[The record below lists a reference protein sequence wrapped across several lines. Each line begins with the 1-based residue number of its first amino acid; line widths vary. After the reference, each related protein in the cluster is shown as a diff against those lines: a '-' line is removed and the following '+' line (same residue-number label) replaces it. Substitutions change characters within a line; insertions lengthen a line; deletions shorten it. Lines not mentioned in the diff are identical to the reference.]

1 MKIEKFKVLLYLK
14 KSGTDK
20 SGKAPIMGR
29 VTVNR
34 TMAQFGCKLSCK
46 PELWNA
52 RESRLGG
59 KSREAVET
67 NAKLDKLLLAINNA
81 FDTLVERGQDF
92 DATAVKELFQGS
104 METQMTLLRMTDRI
118 CEDLKARIGID
129 RAKGTYPGYY
139 YMRMRLGEFIQ
150 WQFKTKDIAFGQL
163 TEQFIH
169 DYQNYVMDV
178 KGLAVDTVRHYLA
191 ILKKVCRIAY
201 KEGYADRCFF
211 ANFTL
216 PQKTERTPRALSRE
230 DFEKIRD
237 VEIPAWRTKHIIDR
251 NLFLFACYTGT
262 AYADAVSV
270 TRENLYTDDEGNLWL
285 KYHRKKNELRAS
297 VKLLPEAL
305 ALIEKYRDD
314 SRPTLFPMVHHPNM
328 KRHMKALAVLAGVNG
343 GLCYHQA
350 RHSFASLITLEAGV
364 PIETISRMLGHSD
377 ITTTQVY
384 ARVTQK
390 KLFEDMDKYIEATK
404 DLNLVL

>member
-29 VTVNR
+29 ITVNR
-34 TMAQFGCKLSCK
+34 TMAQFGCKLSCR

-52 RESRLGG
+52 RESRLDG

-67 NAKLDKLLLAINNA
+67 NAKLDKLLLAVNAA

-92 DATAVKELFQGS
+92 DATAVKDLFQGS

-139 YMRMRLGEFIQ
+139 YMRKTLGEFIQ

-169 DYQNYVMDV
+169 DYQNFVMDV
-178 KGLAVDTVRHYLA
+178 KGYAVDTVRHYLA

-201 KEGYADRCFF
+201 KEGYAERCHF

-237 VEIPAWRTKHIIDR
+237 VEIPAWRTTHILARD
-251 NLFLFACYTGT
+251 LFLFACYTGT

-270 TRENLYTDDEGNLWL
+270 TRENLYTDDEGSLWL
-285 KYHRKKNELRAS
+285 KYRRKKNELRAS

-305 ALIEKYRDD
+305 ALIEKYHDD
-314 SRPTLFPMVHHPNM
+314 TRPTLFPMIHHPNLQ
-328 KRHMKALAVLAGVNG
+328 RHMKSLAVLAGVSG
-343 GLCYHQA
+343 RLCYHQA

-384 ARVTQK
+384 ARVTPK

-404 DLNLVL
+404 DLKLIL